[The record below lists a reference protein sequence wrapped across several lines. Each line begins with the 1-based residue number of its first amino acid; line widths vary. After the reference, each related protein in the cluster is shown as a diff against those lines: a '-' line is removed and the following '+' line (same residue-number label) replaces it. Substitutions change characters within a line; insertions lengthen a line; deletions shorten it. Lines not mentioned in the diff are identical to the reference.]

1 MRSIIVTLLIPLRR
15 VLVVS
20 LALALLASGPLLA
33 TPGFWHAA
41 TQADF
46 LRGDVEH
53 LSIDEHGRLMLGPET
68 RRIHEAGV
76 PFVWTMLPGPD
87 ESLFLGTGNEGK
99 VMRVDRTGAGAVF
112 FDSTEM
118 EVHALAAAPGGG
130 LYVGTSP
137 DGRVYR
143 LDARGQ
149 STTYFDPE
157 DKYIWSMAVDAKG
170 MLYVATGD
178 KGVVYRVTPDGKTAP
193 FFSTKTT
200 HAISLAIDPSG
211 RLLVGT
217 GSPGRVFRVE
227 SDGKGFLLLDTSHQ
241 EIKSLRV
248 DPEGVIYVAAQTGRP
263 AQGGDA
269 SPFTPAPEPPPP
281 APVPQV
287 STEITAI
294 AVIDMPVTPQ
304 PAATP
309 APRADSRNPTGA
321 VYRILPD
328 GLWDQLWESRDDA
341 PYDVAFDGEGSLIVA
356 TGGNGKI
363 FRLSGEP
370 MRPTLL
376 TSITAQQ
383 ATMIHRTASRTWIA
397 TANPG
402 QLLSL
407 SSGRAE
413 RGTYDSDVKD
423 ARMVA
428 TWGSISWRATIPAG
442 AQLELRTR
450 SGNTKT
456 PDDAWSPWSAPYADA
471 KGSTITSPKARYL
484 QWRAVLTGKGE
495 SPVLT
500 SVNAAYLQRNVRPEV
515 DSVTVHPPGVVFQKP
530 FSTGE
535 AEIAGFDDDPVEKRM
550 SSGANGNV
558 QPGAA
563 PALGRRTYEKGLQ
576 TFVWKASDE
585 NGDELN
591 FDVLYRREGETTW
604 KTLKSGI
611 DDSILVWDTATAPN
625 GSYVVKIVASDHK
638 SNAVDSALKG
648 ERESNSFD
656 VDNSAPLVTLG
667 ASRRE
672 GGTIVIPVEIRDSD
686 SAVTKV
692 EYSIDAQR
700 WQSAF
705 PQDGILDGRQEQF
718 VLRFDPAIAG
728 RTLVVRA
735 TDAMSNVGA
744 GEAVIK

>member
-1 MRSIIVTLLIPLRR
+1 MTSVRR
-15 VLVVS
+15 ALVAG
-20 LALALLASGPLLA
+20 LALALLTSLPLLA

-53 LSIDEHGRLMLGPET
+53 LSIDEHGRLMLGPEG
-68 RRIHEAGV
+68 RRLYEAGV
-76 PFVWTMLPGPD
+76 PFVWTMLAGPE
-87 ESLFLGTGNEGK
+87 ESVFLGTGNEGK
-99 VMRVDRTGAGAVF
+99 VMRVDRAGVGTVF
-112 FDSTEM
+112 FDSAEM
-118 EVHALAAAPGGG
+118 EVHALANAPNAG
-130 LYVGTSP
+130 LFVGTSP
-137 DGRVYR
+137 DGRVYKV
-143 LDARGQ
+143 DAKGQ
-149 STTYFDPE
+149 GTTFFDPQ
-157 DKYIWSMAVDAKG
+157 DKYIWSMTVDAKG

-178 KGVVYRVTPDGKTAP
+178 KGVVYRVTPDGKATP

-200 HAISLAIDPSG
+200 HAISLAVDQSG
-211 RLLVGT
+211 QLLVGT
-217 GSPGRVFRVE
+217 GSPGRVFRVDA
-227 SDGKGFLLLDTSHQ
+227 DGKGFLLLDTTHQ

-248 DPEGVIYVAAQTGRP
+248 DSKGTIFVAAQTGRP
-263 AQGGDA
+263 AQGGDTT
-269 SPFTPAPEPPPP
+269 PFAAAVEAPPP

-294 AVIDMPVTPQ
+294 AVIDLPVSPQ
-304 PAATP
+304 PSAAP
-309 APRADSRNPTGA
+309 APRTDSRNPTGA
-321 VYRILPD
+321 IYRILPD

-341 PYDVAFDGEGSLIVA
+341 PYDIAFEGDGALIVS

-363 FRLSGEP
+363 FRLSGDP

-376 TSITAQQ
+376 TSVTAQQ
-383 ATMIHRTASRTWIA
+383 ATMIHRAANRTLIA

-407 SSGRAE
+407 SAGRAE
-413 RGTYDSDVKD
+413 RGTYDSDIKD

-428 TWGSISWRATIPAG
+428 TWGSISWRATSPSG
-442 AQLELRTR
+442 TQVELRTR

-456 PDDAWSPWSAPYADA
+456 PDEAWSSWSAPYANA
-471 KGSTITSPKARYL
+471 NGSTITSPKARYL

-500 SVNAAYLQRNVRPEV
+500 SVTAAYLQRNVRPDV

-550 SSGANGNV
+550 ASSSNGGG

-585 NGDELN
+585 NGDELT
-591 FDVLYRREGETTW
+591 FDVLYRREGETAW

-611 DDSILVWDTATAPN
+611 TDSILVWDTATAPN

-656 VDNSAPLVTLG
+656 VDNAPPTVSLG

-672 GGTIVIPVEIRDSD
+672 GGMIVIPVEIRDTD
-686 SAVTKV
+686 SAVTRV
-692 EYSIDAQR
+692 EYSLDAQR

-718 VLRFDPAIAG
+718 LLRFDPKVAG

-735 TDAMSNVGA
+735 TDTMSNVGS
-744 GEAVIK
+744 GEALIK

>member
-1 MRSIIVTLLIPLRR
+1 MKTPARR
-15 VLVVS
+15 ALVVGS
-20 LALALLASGPLLA
+20 AFAVLTTLPLLA

-46 LRGDVEH
+46 LRGEVEQ
-53 LSIDEHGRLMLGPET
+53 LSIDEHGRLMLGPEI
-68 RRIHEAGV
+68 RRLHEAGV

-87 ESLFLGTGNEGK
+87 ESVFLGTGNEGK
-99 VMRVDRTGAGAVF
+99 VVRVDRAGVGSVF
-112 FDSTEM
+112 FDSSEM
-118 EVHALAAAPGGG
+118 EVHALADAPSGG

-137 DGRVYR
+137 DGRVYK
-143 LDARGQ
+143 LDAKGQ
-149 STTYFDPE
+149 STPFFDPG
-157 DKYIWSMAVDAKG
+157 DKYIWSMTADAKG
-170 MLYVATGD
+170 NLYVATGD
-178 KGVVYRVTPDGKTAP
+178 KGVVYRVTPDGKGAP
-193 FFSTKTT
+193 FFTTKTT
-200 HAISLAIDPSG
+200 HAISLATDSSG

-227 SDGKGFLLLDTSHQ
+227 PDGKGFLLLDTSHQ
-241 EIKSLRV
+241 EIRSLRV
-248 DPEGVIYVAAQTGRP
+248 DPKGVIYVAAQTGRP
-263 AQGGDA
+263 AQGGD
-269 SPFTPAPEPPPP
+269 STPFPTPPEPPPP

-294 AVIDMPVTPQ
+294 AVIDLPVTPQ
-304 PAATP
+304 APPTP
-309 APRADSRNPTGA
+309 APRPDSRNPTGA

-341 PYDVAFDGEGSLIVA
+341 PYDVAVDADGALIVS

-376 TSITAQQ
+376 TSVTAQQ
-383 ATMIHRTASRTWIA
+383 ATTIHRTAARTLIA

-402 QLLSL
+402 QLLML
-407 SSGRAE
+407 SAGRAE
-413 RGTYDSDVKD
+413 RGTYDSEVKD

-428 TWGSISWRATIPAG
+428 TWGSISWRSSTPTATSV
-442 AQLELRTR
+442 EVRTR

-456 PDDAWSPWSAPYADA
+456 PDEAWSPWSAPYTNAN
-471 KGSTITSPKARYL
+471 GSSITSPKARYL

-495 SPVLT
+495 SPILT
-500 SVNAAYLQRNVRPEV
+500 SVTAAYLQRNVRPEV

-550 SSGANGNV
+550 TGTNGNAP
-558 QPGAA
+558 QGPT

-585 NGDELN
+585 NGDELS
-591 FDVLYRREGETTW
+591 FDVLYRREGETAW
-604 KTLKSGI
+604 KTLKSGTTE
-611 DDSILVWDTATAPN
+611 SILVWDTATAPN
-625 GSYVVKIVASDHK
+625 GSYVVKVVASDHK
-638 SNAVDSALKG
+638 SNAADTTLKG
-648 ERESNSFD
+648 ERESTSFD
-656 VDNSAPLVTLG
+656 VDNSPPAVALG
-667 ASRRE
+667 APRRE
-672 GGTIVIPVEIRDSD
+672 AGVIVIPVDIRDSD
-686 SAVTKV
+686 SAITRV

-705 PQDGILDGRQEQF
+705 PQDGILDGRYEQCL
-718 VLRFDPAIAG
+718 LRFDPAVAG
-728 RTLVVRA
+728 RTLVIRA
-735 TDAMSNVGA
+735 TDSMNNVGS
-744 GEAVIK
+744 GEGVIK